1 MTSAQ
6 TARRYSDEEYRAC
19 VAETAE
25 HVIVRFR
32 WDNDEDEDDENLEG
46 IAEPLVPAGLK
57 ELSDPLARVA
67 EFLRIDGDLIAAAAE
82 ASGPRPSCWRARRPG
97 RPIGRPPRRG
107 HGKKPGHGGRQ
118 SRPPPTSATWRNC
131 RGAGTRRG
139 SRWSS

>member
-46 IAEPLVPAGLK
+46 IAEPLVPAG
-57 ELSDPLARVA
+57 
-67 EFLRIDGDLIAAAAE
+67 
-82 ASGPRPSCWRARRPG
+82 
-97 RPIGRPPRRG
+97 
-107 HGKKPGHGGRQ
+107 
-118 SRPPPTSATWRNC
+118 
-131 RGAGTRRG
+131 
-139 SRWSS
+139 